1 MTEQEWLEASDPRP
15 MLDFLRGKVSDRKL
29 RLFACACCRCM
40 WGLLADDA
48 WGRNLVELAER
59 FTDGA
64 ASLTDLETARRLTE
78 AADEEPSWS
87 YFESKLSDTS
97 APVALADRAT
107 RSKRLRAS
115 WTAMATVSSPAQ
127 EAAAKAS
134 AVFAHQRRWLTERKE
149 QAGIIRDVFVN
160 PFRSLPTIDHRVLTC
175 VRKGM
180 RLRFDSICS
189 VPNPFWRLTS
199 VTEGMLANDAKC
211 SNAIERRESVLK
223 VGLPCQHGVFPHCHH
238 RLCW

>member
-1 MTEQEWLEASDPRP
+1 
-15 MLDFLRGKVSDRKL
+15 
-29 RLFACACCRCM
+29 M

-64 ASLTDLETARRLTE
+64 ASLTDLETARKLTE

-87 YFESKLSDTS
+87 YFESKLSATP
-97 APVALADRAT
+97 APVALPDRAT
-107 RSKRLRAS
+107 RSKRLRVS

-160 PFRSLPTIDHRVLTC
+160 PFRSLPTIDHRVLTWNEGI
-175 VRKGM
+175 VR
-180 RLRFDSICS
+180 RLAQAIYYERAFDRMPILADALEESGC
-189 VPNPFWRLTS
+189 TDAD
-199 VTEGMLANDAKC
+199 MLSHCRQPGEHVRGCWVIDL
-211 SNAIERRESVLK
+211 VLGK
-223 VGLPCQHGVFPHCHH
+223 E
-238 RLCW
+238 